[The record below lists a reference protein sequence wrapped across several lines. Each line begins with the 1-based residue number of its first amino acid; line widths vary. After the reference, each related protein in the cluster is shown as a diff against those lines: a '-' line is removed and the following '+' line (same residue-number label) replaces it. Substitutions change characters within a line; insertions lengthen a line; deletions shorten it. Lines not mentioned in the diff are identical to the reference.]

1 MKVKQNKCW
10 TFPTV
15 RRSLLQSTGLS
26 RIHEDKA
33 VRRHDRRMKTT
44 LLPQP
49 PLFEVSDLHQN
60 QTKWNNNR
68 QQRRTVRVLLQSSS
82 TANQECRRL
91 PAHLTL
97 IASEITPQV
106 FCVCAPR
113 VTAASTYQTS
123 TNIQNKHTFKIP
135 LRGHRAEG
143 MVAQRYF
150 KRGILD

>member
-1 MKVKQNKCW
+1 MKVKQNECW

-33 VRRHDRRMKTT
+33 VRRHDRRVKTT

-60 QTKWNNNR
+60 QTKWNNNK

-82 TANQECRRL
+82 TANQESRRL
-91 PAHLTL
+91 PASLNL
-97 IASEITPQV
+97 DRLRDYPPDFLCVRTPGDR
-106 FCVCAPR
+106 R
-113 VTAASTYQTS
+113 VHVP
-123 TNIQNKHTFKIP
+123 NINKHT
-135 LRGHRAEG
+135 E
-143 MVAQRYF
+143 QTYF
-150 KRGILD
+150 